1 MSEKINGIVLKVR
14 KYNDCNNIVILYTR
28 ERGRIAFISPM
39 GSGKA
44 SNVRRA
50 RLQPLALISTDLK
63 NKANVELQRLG
74 SISTPELWSD
84 IYFHPAKRAIALF
97 LSEFLD
103 HLLNVSMA
111 DTALYDFLLQ
121 SLRYLDRLDTHI
133 ANYHIAFLVSLLTYS
148 GIQPDVSGY
157 QPGKVFEF
165 SSGSFTG
172 LNEVNGPYLEGEE
185 AKAVEFVSRINF
197 SNMKSLRLTS
207 MNRRQILYG
216 LLNYYSFHFPGLG
229 SLKSPEVL
237 REIFG

>member
-1 MSEKINGIVLKVR
+1 MSEKINGIVLNVR

-44 SNVRRA
+44 SNLRRA